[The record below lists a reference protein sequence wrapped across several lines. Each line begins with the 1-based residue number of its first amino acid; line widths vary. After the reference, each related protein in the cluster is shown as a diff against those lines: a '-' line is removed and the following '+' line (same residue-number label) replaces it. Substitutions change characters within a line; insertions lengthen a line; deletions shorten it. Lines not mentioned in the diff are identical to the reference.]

1 MEMEKP
7 EVTHYQFRLRWRGK
21 VGTCEG
27 RSLKTPEHLT
37 LQVRMQT
44 TEGFLMFEVAEVAS
58 LEAAWPL
65 LLKVCGQRGVDP
77 LEFRTTDGAFSP
89 WTLVPGAA
97 VVAAPGG

>member
-7 EVTHYQFRLRWRGK
+7 EVAHFQFRLRWRGK
-21 VGTCEG
+21 VGTCTG

-44 TEGFLMFEVAEVAS
+44 PEGFLLFEVAEVAS

-65 LLKVCGQRGVDP
+65 LLKVCSSRGVEP
-77 LEFRTTDGAFSP
+77 LEYRTTDGALGA
-89 WTLVPGAA
+89 WALVPG
-97 VVAAPGG
+97 VTLAAPGG